1 MKRVC
6 FFACVLILAGAG
18 SVYAETELRAE
29 VDFDQIDMNGQI
41 VLTVTVSGD
50 QEVGQPRIPVFKGF
64 ITQATGSRQNMVI
77 SGGTVSNSTS
87 YTYTLIPRQTG
98 RLTIDPITLDTPS
111 GRLATQP
118 IPVTVT
124 AATYQQPRQQADV
137 GRTTR
142 QEKAKPFFVEAAV
155 NQDSIYL
162 GEQLT
167 YTFRYFRNV
176 SVNETNNYSPPQTS
190 GFISVDLPPQRK
202 HTRMIDGETY
212 RVVEVRTAMFPT
224 RTGPLIIGQAR
235 LRVVPDVLSNLLGRD
250 PFGMFRGQGRRP
262 LTEGEP
268 RNLATRA
275 FEIKVLPLPPVP
287 PGKTFSGAV
296 GEVRLATEISSTSVG
311 LGDPVT
317 LKWTISGKGRKDL
330 VDAPQVAWPDGV
342 ETYPPTTT
350 LATSTRNDVV
360 TETKAFS
367 IALVP
372 RQEGTITIPAPELT
386 YFNPSSRRYETA
398 RGRVVELKVG
408 PPRSGMTM
416 AIPTQTISA
425 AASTIRYIKPPPEEW
440 TAQEAGGST
449 WLFLLFQILPPVIV
463 LAGWAWKR
471 RMEAPDIR
479 SRGARFREQKVARKR
494 VGAVSES
501 DGAAAAREIS
511 AAFRQY
517 LMARFKLPP
526 GDLLDLTWQDQ
537 LRTQGCQD
545 EDLVEIRGVLEWADR
560 ARFGGGSNG
569 SVSPGAV
576 LNLMDRLDKC
586 GV

>member
-6 FFACVLILAGAG
+6 VAAWLLVLV
-18 SVYAETELRAE
+18 SVTAVAAETELRAN
-29 VDFDQIDMNGQI
+29 VDYDRIDMNGQI
-41 VLTVTVSGD
+41 TLTVTVSGD
-50 QEVGQPRIPVFKGF
+50 QEVGKPKIPVFKGF
-64 ITQATGSRQNMVI
+64 ITQGTGSRQNMVV
-77 SGGTVSNSTS
+77 SGGTISNSTS

-98 RLTIDPITLDTPS
+98 RFIIGPITLDTPG
-111 GRLATQP
+111 GRLSTQP
-118 IPVTVT
+118 ITVTVT
-124 AATYQQPRQQADV
+124 VAAYQQQRKQTTP

-142 QEKAKPFFVEAAV
+142 NEEAKPFFVEAAV
-155 NQDSIYL
+155 DQDSVYL

-202 HTRMIDGETY
+202 HTRMIGGETY
-212 RVVEVRTAMFPT
+212 RVVEVRTAMFST

-275 FEIKVLPLPPVP
+275 FEIQVLPLPQVP
-287 PGKTFSGAV
+287 AGKTFSGAV
-296 GEVRLATEISSTSVG
+296 GQVRLATQISSDSVG

-317 LKWTISGKGRKDL
+317 LKWTITGKGRKDL
-330 VDAPQVAWPDGV
+330 VDAPQVVWPEGV

-360 TETKAFS
+360 AETKVFS

-372 RQEGTITIPAPELT
+372 RQEGTVTIPAPELT
-386 YFNPSSRRYETA
+386 YFNPKNRRYETA
-398 RGRVVELKVG
+398 RGRVIELKVG
-408 PPRSGMTM
+408 PPRAGMAM

-425 AASTIRYIKPPPEEW
+425 AASTIRYIKPPPAEW
-440 TAQEAGGST
+440 TAQKAGGSV
-449 WLFLLFQILPPVIV
+449 WLFVMLQFLPPLVV
-463 LAGWAWKR
+463 VAGWAWKR

-479 SRGARFREQKVARKR
+479 SRGARLREQKIARKR
-494 VGAVSES
+494 VSAVTES

-517 LMARFKLPP
+517 LMARFQLPP

-537 LRTQGCQD
+537 LRAQGC
-545 EDLVEIRGVLEWADR
+545 EDYDLTEIRGVLEWADR

-569 SVSPGAV
+569 SMSPHAV

-586 GV
+586 TV